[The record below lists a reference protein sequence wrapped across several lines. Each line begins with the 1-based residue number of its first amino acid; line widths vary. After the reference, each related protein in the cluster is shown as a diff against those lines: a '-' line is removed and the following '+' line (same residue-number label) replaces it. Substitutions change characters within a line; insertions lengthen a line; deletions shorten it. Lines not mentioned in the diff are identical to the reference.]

1 VAMYAA
7 EQAREHPDEPALI
20 FEPSGRVVSWAEYES
35 TANRVAHVLRDSGL
49 RKGDHMSL
57 FLENHPAVLTTE
69 AGAERSGVVFTPI
82 NSYLSAEEAA
92 YIVNDSR
99 SRVVVTSAA
108 KAEVASQLPALCPE
122 VERWLL
128 VGEPGAPA
136 APFESWEEA
145 VASASSEHVAD
156 ESMGGPMMYSSGTT
170 GRPKGIVRTI
180 PDIAPSET
188 SFAVMGIAALWRL
201 REGMTYLSPAPLY
214 HAAPQVSCS
223 IALRMKSTVVVMEHF
238 DPASYLS
245 LVERHRVTHS
255 QVVPTMFTRMLKLP
269 EPVRSA
275 ADVSSLEWVIH
286 AAAPCPVPVKEQ
298 MIEWFGPILLE
309 YYAASE
315 GNGGTFIDS
324 EDWLAHKGSVGR
336 ALVVTIHILDEA
348 GSECPAGTP
357 GTVWFSGAPDFAYFN
372 DPEKTAAAMRDGT
385 DGARMSTVGDMGYLD
400 ADGYL
405 YLTDRKAHMIISGGV
420 NIYPAEAENV
430 LVTHPLVMDA
440 AVIGVPDED
449 LGEVVKAVVQPVDG
463 VVGDAEVE
471 RTLIA
476 FCREHLAHYKCPR
489 SVDFVDELPR
499 LPTGKLYKGPL
510 REKYWADHATRI
522 L

>member
-1 VAMYAA
+1 MYAA
-7 EQAREHPDEPALI
+7 ERAREHPDEPALI
-20 FEPSGRVVSWAEYES
+20 FEPSGRVVTWSEYEA

-49 RKGDHMSL
+49 HQGDHIAL
-57 FLENHPAVLTTE
+57 FLENQPAVLTTE
-69 AGAERSGVVFTPI
+69 AGAERSGVVFTPV
-82 NSYLSAEEAA
+82 NSFLSAEEVAH
-92 YIVNDSR
+92 IVNDSE
-99 SRVVVTSAA
+99 SRLVVTSAT
-108 KAEVASQLPALCPE
+108 KAEVTSQLPALCPK

-128 VGEPGAPA
+128 VGEAGAPA
-136 APFESWEEA
+136 APFESWDEA
-145 VASASSEHVAD
+145 VASASSDPIVD

-170 GRPKGIVRTI
+170 GRPKGIVR
-180 PDIAPSET
+180 PLPAIAPSET

-201 REGMTYLSPAPLY
+201 REGMVYLSPAPLY
-214 HAAPQVSCS
+214 HAAPQVSCAIS
-223 IALRMKSTVVVMEHF
+223 LRMKSTVVVMEHF
-238 DPASYLS
+238 DPTSYLT
-245 LVERHRVTHS
+245 LVERYRVTHS

-269 EPVRSA
+269 ESVRAS

-324 EDWLAHKGSVGR
+324 QDWLAHKGSVGR
-336 ALVVTIHILDEA
+336 AMVVSIHILDDEEK
-348 GSECPAGTP
+348 ECPVGTP
-357 GTVWFSGAPDFAYFN
+357 GTVWFSGAADFKYFN
-372 DPEKTAAAMRDGT
+372 DPEKTAAAMRDGA
-385 DGARMSTVGDMGYLD
+385 DGARLSTVGDMGYLD

-430 LVTHPLVMDA
+430 LVTHPQVMDA

-449 LGEVVKAVVQPVDG
+449 LGEEVKAVVQLVEG
-463 VVGDAEVE
+463 ATGDAELE

-476 FCREHLAHYKCPR
+476 FCRDHLAHYKCPR
-489 SVDFVDELPR
+489 SVDFVDALPR
-499 LPTGKLYKGPL
+499 LPTGKLYKAPL
-510 REKYWADHATRI
+510 RERYWADHATRI